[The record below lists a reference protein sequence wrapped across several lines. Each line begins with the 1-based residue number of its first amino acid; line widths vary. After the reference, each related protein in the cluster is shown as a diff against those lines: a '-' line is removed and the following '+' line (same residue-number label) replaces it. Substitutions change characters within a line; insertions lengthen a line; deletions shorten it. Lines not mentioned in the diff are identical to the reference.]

1 MPWPKVTAARNQEV
15 WLQEGE
21 RAPFSSGL
29 FPPRQACAC
38 QRLLENLLKRKL
50 LGHSPRVSVAP
61 YSGCGGGVCI
71 LKSSLSS
78 TEAGCLLLGAFS
90 KSQSGLPPN
99 FLFIRRNGRS
109 GGGMAGGPHQRG
121 GSPCVW
127 GGRGGATLTE
137 LQPGVFSTTW

>member
-1 MPWPKVTAARNQEV
+1 MAKSHSSQKPGGLAPGRGKGS
-15 WLQEGE
+15 LQLW
-21 RAPFSSGL
+21 AVS
-29 FPPRQACAC
+29 PRQACAC

-127 GGRGGATLTE
+127 GGRGGGATLTE